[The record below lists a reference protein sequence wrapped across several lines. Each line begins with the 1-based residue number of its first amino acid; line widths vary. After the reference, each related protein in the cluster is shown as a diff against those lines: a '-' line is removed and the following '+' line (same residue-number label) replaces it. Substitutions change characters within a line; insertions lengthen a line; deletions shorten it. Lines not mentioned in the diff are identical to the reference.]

1 MYFIAQLYINMEF
14 KLSVS
19 TQLPSGWEP
28 FGNFFSRWLGR
39 TALKLTGWKIEGQL
53 PNENK
58 LMFSVAPHTSNFDFL
73 IGLMVMFQI
82 GFKINWIAK
91 HSLFRWPVKG
101 LLEYLG
107 GIPVYR
113 HAPRGFIEQVVDQF
127 NSHEKLHIAV
137 APEGTRSKVGKF
149 KTGFLRIAEGASIPV
164 LRVGFDYKRKTV
176 VFGDLFYPTGD
187 IKADER
193 ACYEYHQQFTG
204 RVPDQY

>member
-1 MYFIAQLYINMEF
+1 M
-14 KLSVS
+14 SVS
-19 TQLPSGWEP
+19 TQIPAGWEP
-28 FGNFFSRWLGR
+28 FGNRFSRWFGR

-53 PNENK
+53 PNESK
-58 LMFSVAPHTSNFDFL
+58 LMFAVAPHTSNLDFF

-82 GFKINWIAK
+82 GFKVNWIAK
-91 HSLFRWPVKG
+91 HSLFKWPIKG
-101 LLEYLG
+101 LLEHWG

-113 HAPRGFIEQVVDQF
+113 HAPKGFVDQVVDQF

-149 KTGFLRIAEGASIPV
+149 KTGFLRIAQGAAIPV

-187 IKADER
+187 MEADER
-193 ACYEYHQQFTG
+193 ACYQYHQRFTAKA
-204 RVPDQY
+204 PDLY